1 MTARALLRLV
11 PRCLRRFSRS
21 ERGSFSVETVMI
33 FPLLI
38 FAYVGIFTFFDAFRA
53 LNLNI
58 RSSYTIGDMLSRETN
73 PVGPDYIEGL
83 NKIQAL
89 LSGSEYETILRV
101 TVIRYDGDDDEIEL
115 VWSAVDGGTGKHIKK
130 LKKNTLDEI
139 EAQVPKMSHGDV
151 NIVVETWSGFTPA
164 FGIESYYFE
173 HLVVTR
179 PRFAPQLVWS
189 NSA

>member
-1 MTARALLRLV
+1 MNMLRHCQSL
-11 PRCLRRFSRS
+11 LRRFRRS

-89 LSGSEYETILRV
+89 LSGSDYATILRV
-101 TVIRYDGDDDEIEL
+101 TVIRYDADDNEIEL
-115 VWSAVDGGTGKHIKK
+115 VWSAVDGGTGKHIKE
-130 LKKNTLDEI
+130 LKTSTLEEI
-139 EAQVPKMSHGDV
+139 TAQVPVMSHGDV

-164 FGIESYYFE
+164 FAFGIDAYYFE

-179 PRFAPQLVWS
+179 PRFAPQLVWD
-189 NSA
+189 NKA